1 MSNGALQ
8 EEKKIIPHTKTSTIS
23 GETTDSI
30 AIPDSIS
37 ILEIKKILHQHT
49 ATMAKEP
56 NANSHMNNHSKGDTS
71 GMERTGGT
79 GSNP

>member
-1 MSNGALQ
+1 M
-8 EEKKIIPHTKTSTIS
+8 IS
-23 GETTDSI
+23 RITTGSI
-30 AIPDSIS
+30 AIPNNIS

-71 GMERTGGT
+71 GMERMGGT
-79 GSNP
+79 GPNP